1 MEYTT
6 ALLIL
11 ALVFGFYMAWN
22 IGANDVANAMGT
34 SVGSGALTFKRAVIL
49 AAILE
54 FSGAFLAGSDV
65 SGTVRKGIVDPAMF
79 APTSIVVSNSQGE
92 AIQTIAVNQKDSDGN
107 PVQSNNTDWIQ
118 DVETYPVS
126 VSLYDKEGTLI
137 SEKTNVA
144 KSSLQEEFTK
154 TATKAESSAKLFVI
168 GMLSALLAAG
178 LWLQIA
184 SFFGW
189 PVSTTHSIVGAIV
202 GFGIV
207 YGGFTAVEWGGV
219 GKIAASWVVSPIMSG
234 AISFIIFQIVLNRV
248 FYRADPIKAVRK
260 FTPYMVFVVLAIM
273 TLVTVFKGLKNLKLD
288 LSFPMAVLVACGVGL
303 LASFVSVWLLRR
315 YKTDDTLED
324 QRHARELYTA
334 RAMQRALK
342 HLGRARRSADADEK
356 NSIDAV
362 IKETRALTDTSAKRA
377 NLGSDNVQFRQVER
391 IFIFLQILTA
401 CFVAFAHGSNDVAN
415 AIGPLSAAVQT
426 IEQGAVAAKSV
437 VPMWALL
444 LGGVGIIIGL
454 ATYGWKVMETVGR
467 KITELTPSRGFCAE
481 FGAATTIV
489 IASKL
494 ALPISTTH
502 TLVGA
507 VLGVGLARGIGALNL
522 TTVRDIALSWVV
534 TIPAGAL
541 LAIVF
546 YLVLGSIF

>member
-1 MEYTT
+1 MEY
-6 ALLIL
+6 AVPLIVL

-65 SGTVRKGIVDPAMF
+65 SGTVRKGIVDPAIF
-79 APTSIVVSNSQGE
+79 APSSVLVTNSKGDEVQS
-92 AIQTIAVNQKDSDGN
+92 IAVNAKETAEE
-107 PVQSNNTDWIQ
+107 NNLDWTAG
-118 DVETYPVS
+118 VTNYPVTVS
-126 VSLYDKEGTLI
+126 VIDKDGKLI
-137 SEKTNVA
+137 SETAGVSKANIKEQV
-144 KSSLQEEFTK
+144 
-154 TATKAESSAKLFVI
+154 TATTTRANSSAKAFVL

-184 SFFGW
+184 SYFGW

-202 GFGIV
+202 GFGVV

-219 GKIAASWVVSPIMSG
+219 GKIAASWVVSPVMSA

-260 FTPYMVFVVLAIM
+260 FTPYMVFVVLTIM
-273 TLVTVFKGLKNLKLD
+273 TLVTVFKGLKNLKLN
-288 LSFPMAVLVACGVGL
+288 LSFPNALLVSCVVGL
-303 LASFVSVWLLRR
+303 LAAFVSVLLLRR

-324 QRHARELYTA
+324 QKHARQLYTTK
-334 RAMQRALK
+334 AMQRALK
-342 HLGRARRSADADEK
+342 HLGRARRSADGDEQK
-356 NSIDAV
+356 SIDAV
-362 IKETRALTDTSAKRA
+362 IKETRALTDTTSKRV
-377 NLGSDNVQFRQVER
+377 NLGSENVEFRQVER

-437 VPMWALL
+437 VPMWALI
-444 LGGVGIIIGL
+444 LGGVGIVIGL
-454 ATYGWKVMETVGR
+454 ATYGWRVMETVGR

-489 IASKL
+489 IASKM

-522 TTVRDIALSWVV
+522 SIVRDIAVSWVV
-534 TIPAGAL
+534 TIPAGAI

-546 YLVLGSIF
+546 YKTLGLIF

>member
-1 MEYTT
+1 MTV
-6 ALLIL
+6 LIIL

-54 FSGAFLAGSDV
+54 FAGAFFVGSHV
-65 SGTVRKGIVDPAMF
+65 SDTVRKGIVDPM
-79 APTSIVVSNSQGE
+79 
-92 AIQTIAVNQKDSDGN
+92 
-107 PVQSNNTDWIQ
+107 
-118 DVETYPVS
+118 
-126 VSLYDKEGTLI
+126 
-137 SEKTNVA
+137 
-144 KSSLQEEFTK
+144 
-154 TATKAESSAKLFVI
+154 LFSGDPQAFVL

-184 SFFGW
+184 SYFGW
-189 PVSTTHSIVGAIV
+189 PVSTTHSIVGAII

-207 YGGFTAVEWGGV
+207 YGGMTAIHWNKVST
-219 GKIAASWVVSPIMSG
+219 IAASWVVSPLLSG
-234 AISFIIFQIVLNRV
+234 TISFLIFQIVMHRV
-248 FYRADPIKAVRK
+248 FYQADPVKAVRK
-260 FTPYMVFVVLAIM
+260 FTPYMVFTVLGIM
-273 TLVTVFKGLKNLKLD
+273 TLVMVFKGLKHLKLD
-288 LSFPMAVLVACGVGL
+288 LSLPNALLVASGVGL
-303 LASFVSVWLLRR
+303 LGALLSVVLLRR

-324 QRHARELYTA
+324 QRQAREQYTA
-334 RAMQRALK
+334 RALQKAMK
-342 HLGRARRSADADEK
+342 HLNRAKRSADSDEQGA
-356 NSIDAV
+356 IDSMMEEA
-362 IKETRALTDTSAKRA
+362 RAITDTSEKRA
-377 NLGSDNVQFRQVER
+377 NLGSNNQFRQVER

-401 CFVAFAHGSNDVAN
+401 CFVAFAHGANDVAN

-426 IEQGAVAAKSV
+426 AQDAVVAAKAS
-437 VPMWALL
+437 VPMWALA
-444 LGGVGIIIGL
+444 LGGFGIVVGL
-454 ATYGWKVMETVGR
+454 ATYGWRVMETVGK

-489 IASKL
+489 LASKL

-522 TTVRDIALSWVV
+522 TTVRDIAISWVV

-541 LAIVF
+541 MAILI
-546 YLVLGSIF
+546 YKGLGLIFI